1 MGPKPFILIIKEL
14 APIVIM
20 LGRIKVNITKRIFE
34 ETFIRLK

>member
-14 APIVIM
+14 EPIVIM